1 MSREITPASARASA
15 AAAPMT
21 TLRPAAE
28 PRLAVVVQLAAAYR
42 AQRMAAARKAQG
54 IAATGELL
62 RPAGA
67 DMTASACAAA
77 RRPAAAE
84 ALMPLISWASGSARK
99 LWQFRGT
106 FVAGRP

>member
-1 MSREITPASARASA
+1 
-15 AAAPMT
+15 MT

-77 RRPAAAE
+77 RRPAAGGARS
-84 ALMPLISWASGSARK
+84 APVSLAPGSARK
-99 LWQFRGT
+99 VWEFSRRCVSGRAWSPPC
-106 FVAGRP
+106 VA

>member
-1 MSREITPASARASA
+1 
-15 AAAPMT
+15 MT

-67 DMTASACAAA
+67 DMTASAWAAA
-77 RRPAAAE
+77 GRAGAGGGVV
-84 ALMPLISWASGSARK
+84 PLGFWAGGFGRK
-99 LWQFRGT
+99 LLPFCGS
-106 FVAGRP
+106 FVGCRALAFSCWH

>member
-1 MSREITPASARASA
+1 IARESTPASARASA

-67 DMTASACAAA
+67 DMTASAFAAA
-77 RRPAAAE
+77 PPPAPAG
-84 ALMPLISWASGSARK
+84 ALMPLVSLGSGSSRQ
-99 LWQFRGT
+99 LL
-106 FVAGRP
+106 